1 MHPLIEQL
9 LAGGPVLTDGAWGTQ
24 LQALGG
30 WLGEC
35 PDSWNLSHPDRVLQV
50 ARAYVE
56 AGSQIILTNT
66 FGANRFRLAEC
77 GLENKVSEIN
87 RAGVTISRQAAGHRS
102 FVFASIGPSGKLL
115 EAGEVTAAG
124 LRAAFEEQARSL
136 AEACADAL
144 VIETMGDLEEAK
156 IALAAARE
164 TGLPVV
170 ASMVFDSGKNNDRTM
185 MGTTPEEA
193 ATVLTAAGAQV
204 IGANCGKGILGFAS
218 LVRRLRSVTNRPVWV
233 KPNAGLPHIAN
244 GKPEYSISPEE
255 FAEFISTL
263 IDCGASFVGGCCGT
277 SPDFIRAIRRRIHTE
292 VSCGTTP
299 QLQS

>member
-1 MHPLIEQL
+1 MHPLIERL
-9 LAGGPVLTDGAWGTQ
+9 IASGPVLTDGAWGTQ
-24 LQALGG
+24 LQARGLP
-30 WLGEC
+30 LGEF
-35 PDSWNLSHPDRVLQV
+35 PDAWNLSHAEHVEGV
-50 ARAYVE
+50 AHAYVE

-77 GLENKVSEIN
+77 GLENKVREIN
-87 RAGVTISRQAAGHRS
+87 TAGVTISRQAAGHRS

-115 EAGEVTAAG
+115 EAAEVTAAG
-124 LRAAFEEQARSL
+124 LRAAFEEQAHAL

-156 IALAAARE
+156 IALAAARD

-170 ASMVFDSGKNNDRTM
+170 ACMVFDSGKKNDRTM

-204 IGANCGKGILGFAS
+204 IGANCGKGTSGFAS
-218 LVRRLRSVTNRPVWV
+218 LCRRLRSATDRPIWV

-244 GKPEYSISPEE
+244 GKPEYSVSPGE
-255 FAEFISTL
+255 FARFISTL

-277 SPDFIRAIRRRIHTE
+277 NPDFIRAIHRRIHRE
-292 VSCGTTP
+292 ASCAVTP
-299 QLQS
+299 QLQP